1 MDQTNQQAG
10 QPMETVGVPAQQ
22 EEFGLRKAF
31 HDGGEA
37 MYFIA
42 IVGIATIVLTISRLM
57 AFAKMSVSKEDV
69 QEKIFGFLTRGDVRQ
84 AISYCDNRPTPMTNA
99 VKSGLVQVLNK
110 RPDEEVQVAMDAA
123 VLRETPKVE
132 GWTGFLAVF
141 ANVATLIGLL
151 GTIIGLIKSFAA
163 LSKADETQKALL
175 LAEGISH
182 ALNCTGFG
190 LIVAIIALV
199 SFGYFQV
206 RISRMLNDVAETSMT
221 LMNLVVSNRDKI
233 KD

>member
-1 MDQTNQQAG
+1 VEQTNQATG
-10 QPMETVGVPAQQ
+10 TTEAVGVPAGP
-22 EEFGLRKAF
+22 EEFSLRKAF

-37 MYFIA
+37 MFFIA
-42 IVGIATIVLTISRLM
+42 IVGIATVVLTISRFM
-57 AFAKMSVSKEDV
+57 AFAKMAVSKEDIQDKV
-69 QEKIFGFLTRGDVRQ
+69 LGLIFRGDLRQ
-84 AISYCDNRPTPMTNA
+84 AITYCDSKQTPVTNTLKA
-99 VKSGLVQVLNK
+99 GLVQVLNK
-110 RPDEEVQVAMDAA
+110 RPDEEVQVAMDAS

-163 LSKADETQKALL
+163 LSTANETQKALL

-190 LIVAIIALV
+190 LIVAIIGLLA
-199 SFGYFQV
+199 FGYFQV
-206 RISRMLNDVAETSMT
+206 RISRLLNDMAETSMT
-221 LMNLVVSNRDKI
+221 LMNLIVANRDKI